1 MSREAGS
8 LLYLF
13 EDLKTLLGSYLP
25 EEQVTRIQDAF
36 LVARDAHEGQTRSSG
51 EPYITHPVAVATIL
65 AEMHLDYETISAA
78 LMHDVIEDT
87 PVTKEQLALQFGP
100 AVAELVSG
108 VSKLDKL
115 KFRDH
120 KEAQAENFRK
130 MVMAMVQDIRVIL
143 IKLADRTHNMRT
155 LGSLRPD
162 KRRRIARETLEIFS
176 PIANRLGIHTFKSE
190 LEELGF
196 EALYPMRARILRESV
211 KRARGNRKEVID
223 SVYKEIA
230 GRLQDAG
237 IKAEVCGREKNLYS
251 IYNKMVKKELRFYE
265 VMDIYAFRVIVD
277 DIDTCY
283 RVLGQMHSLYKPRPG
298 RFKDYIAIPKTNGYQ
313 SLHTSL
319 VGPHGVPVEIQIRTE
334 YMDQM
339 ADKGVAA
346 HWAYKSN
353 GDITGSTAQIRAQR
367 WMKNL
372 LELQQSAGSS
382 FEFIESVKTDLFP
395 DEIYVFTPE
404 GRILEL
410 PAGATPVD
418 FAYAVHTDIGNS
430 CVGARVERQ
439 PFPLSRPLTSGQ
451 TIEIITAPGARPN
464 AAWLNFVVTSRAR
477 TKIRQF
483 LKNLRAEE
491 SIILGR
497 RLLSHS
503 LGGKKFEEIPA
514 ENLQQVL
521 QDTRHESLDGLLADI
536 GLGNQMSVVIARRL
550 LGQHEQEP
558 EKKTSPAYRKLPIR
572 GASGMLVSF
581 AKCCRPIPGDAI
593 VAHISPGK
601 GLVVHQEG
609 CPNIR
614 GYNREPDK
622 YQPVQWDM
630 EHLGEQEFKTGI
642 QVEVVNHQGVLA
654 QLANV
659 ISATGANIHSIST
672 EEKDA
677 RVYQVNLL
685 ITAKHRV
692 HLADIMRKIRV
703 MPDVLRVNRTTS
715 RLRTKEAD
723 A

>member
-1 MSREAGS
+1 MDCKTGS

-13 EDLKTLLGSYLP
+13 EDLKTLLSSYLP
-25 EEQVTRIQDAF
+25 AEQVSLVQEAF
-36 LVARDAHEGQTRSSG
+36 IVARDAHEGQTRSSG

-65 AEMHLDYETISAA
+65 AEMRLDYETVSAA
-78 LMHDVIEDT
+78 LLHDVIEDT
-87 PVTKEQLALQFGP
+87 PVTKEQLAAQFGS
-100 AVAELVSG
+100 AVAELVYG

-155 LGSLRPD
+155 LGALRPD

-176 PIANRLGIHTFKSE
+176 PIANRLGIHSFKSE
-190 LEELGF
+190 REELGF

-223 SVYKEIA
+223 SVYKEID
-230 GRLQDAG
+230 GRLHEAG
-237 IKAEVCGREKNLYS
+237 IKAAVYGREKNLYS
-251 IYNKMVKKELRFYE
+251 IYNKMVKKELHFYE

-346 HWAYKSN
+346 HWAYKSS
-353 GDITGSTAQIRAQR
+353 GDATGSTAQIRAQR

-372 LELQQSAGSS
+372 LELQQSAGNS

-483 LKNLRAEE
+483 LKNLRTEE

-503 LGGKKFEEIPA
+503 LGGKKIEDVPA
-514 ENLQQVL
+514 DNLQQVL

-550 LGQHEQEP
+550 LGLHDQEP
-558 EKKTSPAYRKLPIR
+558 EKKTSSAHRKLPIR
-572 GASGMLVSF
+572 GAGGMLVTF

-593 VAHISPGK
+593 IAHISPGK

-630 EHLGEQEFKTGI
+630 EHLGDQEFKTGI

-659 ISATGANIHSIST
+659 IAATGANIHSIST
-672 EEKDA
+672 EERDA
-677 RVYQVNLL
+677 RVYQVSLL

-703 MPDVLRVNRTTS
+703 MPDVVRVNRTTS
-715 RLRTKEAD
+715 KLRTKD
-723 A
+723 SD